1 MSPQSQK
8 LVKVDRG
15 DDDDDDGEKKD
26 KSAGEVEN
34 RIHE

>member
-26 KSAGEVEN
+26 KSG
-34 RIHE
+34 RG

>member
-15 DDDDDDGEKKD
+15 DDDDGEKKD